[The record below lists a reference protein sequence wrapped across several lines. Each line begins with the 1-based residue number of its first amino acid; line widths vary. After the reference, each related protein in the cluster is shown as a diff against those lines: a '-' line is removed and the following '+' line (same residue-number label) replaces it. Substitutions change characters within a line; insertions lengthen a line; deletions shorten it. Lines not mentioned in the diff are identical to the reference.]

1 MSFLSVKVCLL
12 YVNRRSEAT
21 PQIVNIQSSIEN
33 SQLIRGYLA
42 ALGNALLFPL
52 FANLSSQ
59 TKIIGLATKMDE

>member
-1 MSFLSVKVCLL
+1 VKFCLL

-33 SQLIRGYLA
+33 SQFIRGYLT
-42 ALGNALLFPL
+42 ALGNALLLPL
-52 FANLSSQ
+52 LANLSSQ